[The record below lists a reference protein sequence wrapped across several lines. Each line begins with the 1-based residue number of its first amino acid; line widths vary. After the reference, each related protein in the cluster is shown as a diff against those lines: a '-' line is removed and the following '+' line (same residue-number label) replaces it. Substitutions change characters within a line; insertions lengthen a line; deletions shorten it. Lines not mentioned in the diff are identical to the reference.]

1 MKKIVYRI
9 FITLLL
15 INGSLTAQNDGL
27 RFNQLNIEDGLSQSR
42 ISTIIQD
49 SKGFIWVGTED
60 GLNRYDGYKFQ
71 IFTYDP
77 KDSNSIANNVIRSLA
92 ADDSGNL
99 WIGTSFGGL
108 NKYNAKTGKFT
119 TYRHDPEDP
128 NSLSSD
134 RVDDVFRDSDG
145 NLWIATFGSGFD
157 YFNVKTG
164 KFTRYVH
171 DPDDP
176 NSVLSEFIR
185 FIFRD
190 SRGSVWI
197 GTNVG
202 LDRFYPA
209 TKTFKH
215 YTYSPDNSGGINNSF
230 ITAVHEDRQGNI
242 WFGTAGGGL
251 NRFNPET
258 ESFTHTLLDRED
270 ITSRSNMI
278 SAILEDRTG
287 ILWVGT
293 WGGGLYQIEK
303 HSNKYINYVN
313 IPNDI
318 TSIGDNKIS
327 VIYEDLT
334 GELWIGTDL
343 NGICNIDKSAA
354 KFKTISVAHRNQNSI
369 NIKQIRSFWED
380 DHGNIWLGTENGLI
394 RYDRRKN
401 RYKYYRHEPDNPN
414 SLVGNSVR
422 AIYQDRSGILWLGT
436 NRGLDK
442 FDPKNERFT
451 HIYVNPEDPNDP
463 INFLNYRIIELSTMP
478 GVLWFGSNGG
488 GLCRY
493 NIKSGELTKYQH
505 EGEDLATAQLNFT
518 RTLYHSKKDPNILWI
533 GAFGGFSR
541 FDIEKETLKKYIN
554 DPNDP
559 KSLSSNNIMGFHEEK
574 NGNLWIATYGGG
586 INYFNP
592 QTEVFELLITTNSD
606 LPSNSIYGFLPDN
619 NGFLWM
625 STNHGISKFDPL
637 NRTFKNFTVEDGLQS
652 DEFNG
657 GAYYQSKSG
666 EMFFGGING
675 INAFYPE
682 SITDNPYKPQIELTD
697 FKLFNRS
704 IDIGTE
710 SPLQN
715 HISETKDITL
725 NYWQNDIEIEFV
737 ALHYYRSTKNTY
749 TYRLDNYDEQWR
761 YVGTNRSAV
770 YTNLDPGDYVFRVNA
785 ANSDGVWN
793 EEGPVLNITITP
805 PWWFTIWAYIGYG
818 LIFILGV
825 IAIDRF
831 QRFRLTQRE
840 RDRSIIHEA
849 ELRAKVAEEENARK
863 SNEMEEARRLQLSL
877 LPEKLPELPNLE
889 IAVYMNT
896 ATEVGGDY
904 YDFNISA
911 DGTLNIALGDATGH
925 GMQAGTV
932 VTLMKGLFSADSG
945 RMDIADFFRQSSE
958 TIKDLRFGR
967 MMMSFTMIKI
977 KDKDMLFSSA
987 GMPPAYIFRAST
999 LKVDELSL
1007 EGMPLGAMKEF
1018 KYQVLK
1024 EQLAS
1029 GDTMLLMSD
1038 GLPEL
1043 KNPDGD
1049 IFDYSRVEEVFRDV
1063 AGQAPQKIVDR
1074 LVDAGEIW
1082 RKDLVADDDV
1092 TLMVIKAR

>member
-1 MKKIVYRI
+1 MNKIVYWTHLAI
-9 FITLLL
+9 FSITGILQ
-15 INGSLTAQNDGL
+15 AQIDGL
-27 RFNQLNIEDGLSQSR
+27 RFKQLNIEDGLSQSR
-42 ISTIIQD
+42 ISAIVQD

-60 GLNRYDGYKFQ
+60 GLNRYDGYEFQ
-71 IFTYDP
+71 IFTFDP
-77 KDSNSIANNVIRSLA
+77 KDSNSIANNIIRTLA

-119 TYRHDPEDP
+119 SWRHDPENL

-134 RVDDVFRDSDG
+134 RVEDIFRDSDG

-157 YFNVKTG
+157 YFDVKTE
-164 KFTRYVH
+164 KFTRYVYN
-171 DPDDP
+171 PDDP
-176 NSVLSEFIR
+176 NSVLSDFVR

-197 GTNVG
+197 GTDVG
-202 LDRFYPA
+202 LDRFYPV

-215 YTYSPDNSGGINNSF
+215 YTHSPDNSEGINNP
-230 ITAVHEDRQGNI
+230 IVLAVHEDRQGNI

-251 NRFNPET
+251 NRFDPQT
-258 ESFTHTLLDRED
+258 ESFTHILLDPND
-270 ITSRSNMI
+270 IYNPSNI
-278 SAILEDRTG
+278 VSAIFEDRTG
-287 ILWVGT
+287 IFWVGT
-293 WGGGLYQIEK
+293 WGGGLYQIDK
-303 HSNKYINYVN
+303 HSNDYKRNTN

-318 TSIGDNKIS
+318 TSLSQNVIS
-327 VIYEDLT
+327 VIFEDLT

-343 NGICNIDKSAA
+343 NGVSKIDRSAT
-354 KFKTISVAHRNQNSI
+354 KFKSISTLNDEN
-369 NIKQIRSFWED
+369 NIIRISQVRSFWED
-380 DHGNIWLGTENGLI
+380 DDGIIWLGTENGLI
-394 RYDRRKN
+394 SYDQRKN
-401 RYKYYRHEPDNPN
+401 RFKYYGHEPDNPN
-414 SLVGNSVR
+414 SLVGNAVR
-422 AIYQDRSGILWLGT
+422 AIYEDRTGILWLGT
-436 NRGLDK
+436 NRGLDR
-442 FDPKNERFT
+442 FDPKNEGFT

-463 INFLNYRIIELSTMP
+463 INFTNYRIIELSTMP
-478 GVLWFGSNGG
+478 GVIWFGSNGG
-488 GLCRY
+488 GLCQY
-493 NIKSGELTKYQH
+493 NIKSGEIKQYQH
-505 EGEDLATAQLNFT
+505 EGEDLATRQLNST
-518 RTLYHSKKDPNILWI
+518 RTLYHSKKDPNIIWV

-541 FDIEKETLKKYIN
+541 FDIEKESLKSYVN

-574 NGNLWIATYGGG
+574 GGKLWIATYGGG

-592 QTEVFELLITTNSD
+592 ETEEFEVLTTNNSG
-606 LPSNSIYGFLPDN
+606 LSSNSVYGFLPDN

-625 STNHGISKFDPL
+625 SSNRGVSKFDPK
-637 NRTFKNFTVEDGLQS
+637 NRTFKNYTVEDGLQS

-704 IDIGTE
+704 IDIGEE
-710 SPLQN
+710 SPLRK
-715 HISETKDITL
+715 HISETKNVSL
-725 NYWQNDIEIEFV
+725 KYWQNDIEIEFV
-737 ALHYYRSTKNTY
+737 GLHYYRSTNNTY
-749 TYRLDNYDEQWR
+749 TYRLDNYDEHWR

-770 YTNLDPGDYVFRVNA
+770 YTNLDPGDYVFRLKA

-793 EEGPVLNITITP
+793 NEGPVLQITIVP
-805 PWWFTIWAYIGYG
+805 PWWFTTWAYIGYG

-825 IAIDRF
+825 FAIDRF

-840 RDRSIIHEA
+840 RNRLMIREA
-849 ELRAKVAEEENARK
+849 ELRAKVAEDENQRK
-863 SNEMEEARRLQLSL
+863 SNELEEARRLQLSL

-925 GMQAGTV
+925 GMQADTV

-945 RMDIADFFRQSSE
+945 RMDIGDFFQQSSE
-958 TIKDLRFGR
+958 TIKDLPFGR

-1007 EGMPLGAMKEF
+1007 EGMPLGAMKDF
-1018 KYQVLK
+1018 KYQVIK

-1043 KNPDGD
+1043 KNPDGE
-1049 IFDYSRVEEVFRDV
+1049 IFDYSRVEEVFRDM
-1063 AGQAPQKIVDR
+1063 AGQAPQMIVDR

-1082 RKDLVADDDV
+1082 RKDQVADDDV

>member
-1 MKKIVYRI
+1 MNKIVYWTHLAI
-9 FITLLL
+9 FSITGILQ
-15 INGSLTAQNDGL
+15 AQIDGL
-27 RFNQLNIEDGLSQSR
+27 RFKQLNIEDGLSQSR
-42 ISTIIQD
+42 ISAIVQD

-60 GLNRYDGYKFQ
+60 GLNRYDGYEFQ
-71 IFTYDP
+71 IFTFDP
-77 KDSNSIANNVIRSLA
+77 KDSNSIANNIIRTLA

-119 TYRHDPEDP
+119 SWRHDPENL

-134 RVDDVFRDSDG
+134 RVEDIFRDSDG

-157 YFNVKTG
+157 YFDVKTE
-164 KFTRYVH
+164 KFTRYVYN
-171 DPDDP
+171 PDDP
-176 NSVLSEFIR
+176 NSVLSDFVR

-197 GTNVG
+197 GTDVG
-202 LDRFYPA
+202 LDRFYPV

-215 YTYSPDNSGGINNSF
+215 YTHSPDNSEGINNP
-230 ITAVHEDRQGNI
+230 IVLAVHEDRQGNI

-251 NRFNPET
+251 NRFDPQT
-258 ESFTHTLLDRED
+258 ESFTHILLDPND
-270 ITSRSNMI
+270 IYNPSNI
-278 SAILEDRTG
+278 VSAIFEDRTG
-287 ILWVGT
+287 IFWVGT
-293 WGGGLYQIEK
+293 WGGGLYQIDK
-303 HSNKYINYVN
+303 HSNDYKRNTN

-318 TSIGDNKIS
+318 TSLSQNVIS
-327 VIYEDLT
+327 VIFEDLT

-343 NGICNIDKSAA
+343 NGVSKIDRSAT
-354 KFKTISVAHRNQNSI
+354 KFKSISTLNDEN
-369 NIKQIRSFWED
+369 NIIRISQVRSFWED
-380 DHGNIWLGTENGLI
+380 DDGIIWLGTENGLI
-394 RYDRRKN
+394 SYDQRKN
-401 RYKYYRHEPDNPN
+401 RFKYYGHEPDNPN
-414 SLVGNSVR
+414 SLVGNAVR
-422 AIYQDRSGILWLGT
+422 AIYEDRTGILWLGT
-436 NRGLDK
+436 NRGLDR
-442 FDPKNERFT
+442 FDPKNEGFT

-463 INFLNYRIIELSTMP
+463 INFTNYRIIELSTMP
-478 GVLWFGSNGG
+478 GVIWFGSNGG
-488 GLCRY
+488 GLCQY
-493 NIKSGELTKYQH
+493 NIKSGEIKQYQH
-505 EGEDLATAQLNFT
+505 EGEDLATRQLNST
-518 RTLYHSKKDPNILWI
+518 RTLYHSKKDPNIIWV

-541 FDIEKETLKKYIN
+541 FDIEKESLKSYVN
-554 DPNDP
+554 NPNDP

-574 NGNLWIATYGGG
+574 GGKLWIATYGGG

-592 QTEVFELLITTNSD
+592 ETEEFEVLTTNNSG
-606 LPSNSIYGFLPDN
+606 LSSNSVYGFLPDN

-625 STNHGISKFDPL
+625 SSNRGVSKFDPK
-637 NRTFKNFTVEDGLQS
+637 NRTFKNYTVEDGLQS

-704 IDIGTE
+704 IDIGE
-710 SPLQN
+710 DSPLRK
-715 HISETKDITL
+715 HISETKNVSL
-725 NYWQNDIEIEFV
+725 KYWQNDIEIEFV
-737 ALHYYRSTKNTY
+737 GLHYYRSTNNTY
-749 TYRLDNYDEQWR
+749 TYRLDNYDEHWR

-770 YTNLDPGDYVFRVNA
+770 YTNLDPGDYVFRLKA

-793 EEGPVLNITITP
+793 NEGPVLQITIVP
-805 PWWFTIWAYIGYG
+805 PWWFTTWAYIGYG

-825 IAIDRF
+825 FAIDRF

-840 RDRSIIHEA
+840 RNRLMIREA
-849 ELRAKVAEEENARK
+849 ELRAKVAEDENQRK
-863 SNEMEEARRLQLSL
+863 SNELEEARRLQLSL

-945 RMDIADFFRQSSE
+945 RMDIGDFFQQSSE

-1007 EGMPLGAMKEF
+1007 EGMPLGAMKDF
-1018 KYQVLK
+1018 KYQVIK

-1043 KNPDGD
+1043 KNPDGE
-1049 IFDYSRVEEVFRDV
+1049 IFDYSRVEEVFRDM
-1063 AGQAPQKIVDR
+1063 AGQAPQMIVDR

-1082 RKDLVADDDV
+1082 RKDQVADDDV

>member
-1 MKKIVYRI
+1 MNKIVYWTHLAI
-9 FITLLL
+9 FSITGILQ
-15 INGSLTAQNDGL
+15 AQIDGL
-27 RFNQLNIEDGLSQSR
+27 RFKQLNIEDGLSQSR
-42 ISTIIQD
+42 ISAIVQD

-60 GLNRYDGYKFQ
+60 GLNRYDGYEFQ
-71 IFTYDP
+71 IFTFDP
-77 KDSNSIANNVIRSLA
+77 KDSNSIANNIIRTLA

-119 TYRHDPEDP
+119 SWRHDPENL

-134 RVDDVFRDSDG
+134 RVEDIFRDSDG

-157 YFNVKTG
+157 YFDVKTE
-164 KFTRYVH
+164 KFTRYVYN
-171 DPDDP
+171 PDDP
-176 NSVLSEFIR
+176 NSVLSDFVR

-197 GTNVG
+197 GTDVG
-202 LDRFYPA
+202 LDRFYPV

-215 YTYSPDNSGGINNSF
+215 YTHSPDNSEGINNP
-230 ITAVHEDRQGNI
+230 IVLAVHEDRQGNI

-251 NRFNPET
+251 NRFDPQT
-258 ESFTHTLLDRED
+258 ESFTHILLDPND
-270 ITSRSNMI
+270 IYNPSNI
-278 SAILEDRTG
+278 VSAIFEDRTG
-287 ILWVGT
+287 IFWVGT
-293 WGGGLYQIEK
+293 WGGGLYQIDK
-303 HSNKYINYVN
+303 HSNDYKRNTN

-318 TSIGDNKIS
+318 TSLSQNVIS
-327 VIYEDLT
+327 VIFEDLT

-343 NGICNIDKSAA
+343 NGVSKIDRSAT
-354 KFKTISVAHRNQNSI
+354 KFKSISTLNDEN
-369 NIKQIRSFWED
+369 NIIRISQVRSFWED
-380 DHGNIWLGTENGLI
+380 DDGIIWLGTENGLI
-394 RYDRRKN
+394 SYDQRKN
-401 RYKYYRHEPDNPN
+401 RFKYYGHEPDNPN
-414 SLVGNSVR
+414 SLVGNAVR
-422 AIYQDRSGILWLGT
+422 AIYEDRTGILWLGT
-436 NRGLDK
+436 NRGLDR
-442 FDPKNERFT
+442 FDPKNEGFT

-463 INFLNYRIIELSTMP
+463 INFTNYRIIELSTMP
-478 GVLWFGSNGG
+478 GVIWFGSNGG
-488 GLCRY
+488 GLCQY
-493 NIKSGELTKYQH
+493 NIKSGEIKQYQH
-505 EGEDLATAQLNFT
+505 EGEDLATRQLNST
-518 RTLYHSKKDPNILWI
+518 RTLYHSKKDPNIIWV

-541 FDIEKETLKKYIN
+541 FDIEKESLKSYVN
-554 DPNDP
+554 NPNDP

-574 NGNLWIATYGGG
+574 GGKLWIATYGGG

-592 QTEVFELLITTNSD
+592 ETEEFEVLTTNNSG
-606 LPSNSIYGFLPDN
+606 LSSNSVYGFLPDN

-625 STNHGISKFDPL
+625 SSNRGVSKFDPK
-637 NRTFKNFTVEDGLQS
+637 NRTFKNYTVEDGLQS

-704 IDIGTE
+704 IDIGEE
-710 SPLQN
+710 SPLRK
-715 HISETKDITL
+715 HISETKNVSL
-725 NYWQNDIEIEFV
+725 KYWQNDIEIEFV
-737 ALHYYRSTKNTY
+737 GLHYYRSTNNTY
-749 TYRLDNYDEQWR
+749 TYRLDNYDEHWR

-770 YTNLDPGDYVFRVNA
+770 YTNLDPGDYVFRLKA

-793 EEGPVLNITITP
+793 NEGPVLQITIVP
-805 PWWFTIWAYIGYG
+805 PWWFTTWAYIGYG

-825 IAIDRF
+825 FAIDRF

-840 RDRSIIHEA
+840 RNRLMIREA
-849 ELRAKVAEEENARK
+849 ELRAKVAEDENQRK
-863 SNEMEEARRLQLSL
+863 SNELEEARRLQLSL

-945 RMDIADFFRQSSE
+945 RMDIGDFFQQSSE

-1007 EGMPLGAMKEF
+1007 EGMPLGAMKDF
-1018 KYQVLK
+1018 KYQVIK

-1043 KNPDGD
+1043 KNPDGE
-1049 IFDYSRVEEVFRDV
+1049 IFDYSRVEEVFRDM
-1063 AGQAPQKIVDR
+1063 AGQAPQMIVDR

-1082 RKDLVADDDV
+1082 RKDQVADDDV